1 MAPAWLDS
9 LSEDWPSQL
18 GSETSPSAQLPPLKP
33 SENNKTSNGKT
44 PGSSRIPLP
53 VSRIRPSSA
62 GNSDKSFGILSERST
77 NDVNLPLSSLRRPTS
92 TKLSREIK
100 PTEQSRQTSAA
111 LSVSTNGSVIH
122 NTVQHRSLKSSPLK
136 GTGNTPEW
144 KRRLVYGDV
153 AYGEQRDL
161 FHSAAAGLENMFK
174 PPTPQDTSLADQSPR
189 HNTTMPSSPPIF
201 RREDVDAE
209 NDEED
214 SDGRSQME
222 PSPSPSPRIRP
233 PHINYKATDYS
244 IDESRLSEFSVPH
257 DGRPQETS
265 TKESVPTAETSVSGL
280 APLNDASRKTS
291 GHSVIRNEDF
301 SPIVLTLMRPKTADG
316 GDAPPIPA
324 EIPVDQLRDRL
335 EKLRIDQMLLDSQ
348 GELHFDAD
356 ETIEEGEHDRVDTT
370 EDYARRGGFLNLQR
384 GGRSGDGSFKYRGLS
399 PGMGVDT
406 SEMLPEESLQAST
419 PKHFPSLSVRT
430 YSPAQGSIRHGT
442 QSPPPPRAPHPSPDK
457 RSTAANTNSTTS
469 PLKLFGPYDTFTNQ
483 TLLRR
488 ISQFED
494 QMSGSSRQS
503 LTGGLSGESSRMD
516 EKKRPHTAPVGYL
529 SVPTQQT
536 ATSSRSVS
544 QFGAGD
550 LEGYQFNQEISIIR
564 DEGESHFYDDDG
576 NFEGVSGHQ
585 FSVNEESVLH
595 YEHVAGSPS
604 QDEASMFVPR
614 KRAKSGTTS
623 ASSSRHTRTFSS
635 ASDSSVQRANVHFM
649 YQDPRV
655 LGTPS
660 RRDTGSEGKRP
671 RTSPSKDPTPKRRRT
686 LHKSDIAY
694 GREERYS
701 AWEPV
706 QESHNMMQSM
716 MGKKRKDAR
725 PGSLQQRAHPTVL
738 ATRHILRPRTP
749 TPSSRSSL
757 QRDEYFQDDY
767 LTDEQPQR
775 RSATRASQLAGS
787 GNDRSATL
795 DTDRKPSIRTQDFL
809 DEAGKIMAMIRNGVK
824 APSGLTSVEESDAEN
839 GEPSAVFDDDS
850 YESTREP
857 LSRPP
862 SREGKPVQR
871 APQRQDNPEILDYLK
886 KYQELSDMGD
896 VISSSLRS
904 MDQAQ
909 DAIRAAQEVERQL
922 EERSRNRA
930 NTADLQYLGGDETI
944 SDPPNIR
951 ISANPN
957 GLPGDS
963 IDADDFPTH
972 SSGASTNRTIHTG
985 SSRGSESRK
994 TIAPQSVSHLIP
1006 DQVGS
1011 MYLDRQQNIWI
1022 KRRGGSVRPKSSHSY
1037 VLPSEDSEDDPFASI
1052 PDLSVDMTK
1061 EMQNLRMTSA
1071 QREAEEEEDLS
1082 QSPLGCAGTPRNTSG
1097 RGFVTL
1103 SPHSVLPLDIGSQ
1116 AKTEFRK
1123 LGTKALSDGEVE
1135 HEILLDE
1142 DRVTDSSPSRRRM
1155 TISFSSPIASII
1167 QDVAAEDIDS
1177 LEDDEGSVI
1186 DSQFVLEE
1194 SKRSNYQSLTK
1205 AARRNL
1211 LQPRPRTAP
1220 ARGPSRQFSLRGQS
1234 FVPRPVSRIDER
1246 DEDSGDNANADE
1258 RQISIL
1264 GESSALSCIS
1274 HDNQEKSLSFII
1286 KTPGQT
1292 RNGGLYPDVSAIIG
1306 QNVGN
1311 LSLSPMSEF
1320 TLNHHEKSFG
1330 FEVSYLVDDH
1340 RLVTGDG
1347 SKKVMSIT
1355 VRDLVDRLT
1364 EIEPFEPYWEDFT
1377 ELDISERRL
1386 SSLHMLNEF
1395 CGRLVSLDASS
1406 NSLGH
1411 LDGIPSSVRQ
1421 LKITNNMLNEL
1432 TSWNHLVNLQYVDVS
1447 NNNLTSLSALKNLVH
1462 LRSLKADNNKLTSL
1476 DGLNS
1481 HDALLTLRARNNLIE
1496 VADFDGTKLH
1506 RLTELD
1512 LTGNKIKKLVNV
1524 GQLSSLEILK
1534 LTRNELEAFT
1544 AEDAEGLGGL
1554 RYLDLSDNEIAEL
1567 DISRLPAVRLLHADR
1582 NRITKITGFTKA
1594 RHLDSLSLREQQC
1607 EGQLDLSFLSS
1618 AYEVRKLFLSGNYI
1632 GAFEPKLDF
1641 LNLQLLELANCG
1653 LHRLPE
1659 GLGQLMPNLRSLNL
1673 NFNAIAD
1680 LSPIR
1685 FIPRLKKLLVAGN
1698 RLADS
1703 TTVTELLTEFPHLT
1717 QLDLRDNPI
1726 TQGFYPP
1733 VQVMVPADRGA
1744 FTDPF
1749 TLPEADAQR
1758 DDLFAK
1764 RLDEATRMRR
1774 RLYQVIFVGC
1784 CKKLKL
1790 LDGLAVKRQL
1800 MLARDP
1806 AFQALVEEG
1815 LLPSDS
1821 NDSVPAPAPTRTPAK
1836 SPAPKATQTPV
1847 KSQTDRPSKSPAAKR
1862 HQTPAKSPAPK
1873 TLQTPGKSPASK
1885 RSKTSAPKVPRVLV
1899 SSPPGPPD
1907 ESSRWNAED
1916 SFA

>member
-1 MAPAWLDS
+1 MSQRTMAPAWLDS
-9 LSEDWPSQL
+9 LSEDWPSQA
-18 GSETSPSAQLPPLKP
+18 GSEASPSAQLPPLKP
-33 SENNKTSNGKT
+33 SEHNKTPNGK
-44 PGSSRIPLP
+44 GAGSRIPLP

-62 GNSDKSFGILSERST
+62 GASEKSVGVLSERST
-77 NDVNLPLSSLRRPTS
+77 NDVNIPLSSQRRPS
-92 TKLSREIK
+92 IKVSREFNA
-100 PTEQSRQTSAA
+100 TEPSRQPSRAFSA
-111 LSVSTNGSVIH
+111 STNGSVIH
-122 NTVQHRSLKSSPLK
+122 NTVEQRSLRSSPLR

-161 FHSAAAGLENMFK
+161 FCSAAAGLENMFK
-174 PPTPQDTSLADQSPR
+174 PPTPMDTSLAEESPR
-189 HNTTMPSSPPIF
+189 HDTTFPSSPPFF
-201 RREDVDAE
+201 RRADVDAVD
-209 NDEED
+209 DEDD
-214 SDGRSQME
+214 SDGRSQMD

-233 PHINYKATDYS
+233 PKVTYKTTEESADQSKLSDYS
-244 IDESRLSEFSVPH
+244 IHRDSN
-257 DGRPQETS
+257 PQEPS
-265 TKESVPTAETSVSGL
+265 VKESFPTAETSFSGL
-280 APLNDASRKTS
+280 APPNDASRKTS

-301 SPIVLTLMRPKTADG
+301 SPIVLTLMRSKAEEEG
-316 GDAPPIPA
+316 FAPA
-324 EIPVDQLRDRL
+324 ELPLDQLRNRL
-335 EKLRIDQMLLDSQ
+335 EKLRIDQMLLNSQ
-348 GELHFDAD
+348 GELQFDAD
-356 ETIEEGEHDRVDTT
+356 ATIDEAENNKIDTT
-370 EDYARRGGFLNLQR
+370 DDYARQGGFLNLQR
-384 GGRSGDGSFKYRGLS
+384 GGRSGDGSFRHRGLS

-419 PKHFPSLSVRT
+419 PKQFPSVRA
-430 YSPAQGSIRHGT
+430 YSPGYGSMRYGSR
-442 QSPPPPRAPHPSPDK
+442 SPPAPRVPHPSPEK
-457 RSTAANTNSTTS
+457 RDATKTNSTSS

-503 LTGGLSGESSRMD
+503 LSGALSGDVSRLT
-516 EKKRPHTAPVGYL
+516 EKQRPHTAPVGYL

-544 QFGAGD
+544 QFGEGD
-550 LEGYQFNQEISIIR
+550 LEGYQFNQEIPIR
-564 DEGESHFYDDDG
+564 RAEEESLFYDGEGE
-576 NFEGVSGHQ
+576 FEGVSG
-585 FSVNEESVLH
+585 FEESVLRFTNL
-595 YEHVAGSPS
+595 AGSPS
-604 QDEASMFVPR
+604 QDEEASMFVPR
-614 KRAKSGTTS
+614 KRAKSATTT
-623 ASSSRHTRTFSS
+623 ASSSKHTRTFSS
-635 ASDSSVQRANVHFM
+635 ASDGSVQRANVHFPI
-649 YQDPRV
+649 DDSLL
-655 LGTPS
+655 LGTPQ

-694 GREERYS
+694 GREERYN
-701 AWEPV
+701 ALEPV
-706 QESHNMMQSM
+706 QESHNLMQSM

-725 PGSLQQRAHPTVL
+725 PGSLQQKAHPSVL
-738 ATRHILRPRTP
+738 ASRHILRPRTP

-757 QRDEYFQDDY
+757 QQHDYSYDDY
-767 LTDEQPQR
+767 VLEDQAQR
-775 RSATRASQLAGS
+775 RSATRASHLTGS
-787 GNDRSATL
+787 GNERSATI

-824 APSGLTSVEESDAEN
+824 APSGLTSVEESDEEF
-839 GEPSAVFDDDS
+839 GEPSPVFDEDS
-850 YESTREP
+850 YEESTRER

-871 APQRQDNPEILDYLK
+871 APQRQENPEILDYLK

-930 NTADLQYLGGDETI
+930 NTEELQYLGGDETI

-957 GLPGDS
+957 KQRGDS
-963 IDADDFPTH
+963 LDADEFPTH

-985 SSRGSESRK
+985 SSHNSESRK

-1022 KRRGGSVRPKSSHSY
+1022 KRRGGSIRPRSSHHTHSHI
-1037 VLPSEDSEDDPFASI
+1037 LPSEDSEDDPFASI

-1061 EMQNLRMTSA
+1061 EMQNLRLMTA
-1071 QREAEEEEDLS
+1071 QKEAEAKEEDWTR
-1082 QSPLGCAGTPRNTSG
+1082 SPSGSIGTPRSVSG
-1097 RGFVTL
+1097 KGFVTL
-1103 SPHSVLPLDIGSQ
+1103 SPDAALPKDIAKQ
-1116 AKTEFRK
+1116 ARKEFTK
-1123 LGTKALSDGEVE
+1123 LGRRASDGDIE
-1135 HEILLDE
+1135 HEIQLDE

-1177 LEDDEGSVI
+1177 LEDDEGSII
-1186 DSQFVLEE
+1186 DSHFILEE
-1194 SKRSNYQSLTK
+1194 SKRSKYQSLTK

-1211 LQPRPRTAP
+1211 LQQRPRTAP

-1246 DEDSGDNANADE
+1246 DEDGVVDNAE
-1258 RQISIL
+1258 ELQVSII
-1264 GESSALSCIS
+1264 GENSALSHVS
-1274 HDNQEKSLSFII
+1274 HDNQEKSVSFII
-1286 KTPGQT
+1286 KTPGKT
-1292 RNGGLYPDVSAIIG
+1292 RMGGLFPDAGAFISHH
-1306 QNVGN
+1306 VGN
-1311 LSLSPMSEF
+1311 LSLSPMSDF
-1320 TLNHHEKSFG
+1320 TLNNHEKSFG
-1330 FEVSYLVDDH
+1330 FEVSYMVDDQ
-1340 RLVTGDG
+1340 RLITGDG
-1347 SKKVMSIT
+1347 SKKVMSMT

-1377 ELDISERRL
+1377 QLDISEKRL
-1386 SSLHMLNEF
+1386 SSLHMLDEF
-1395 CGRLVSLDASS
+1395 CGRLTSLDASN

-1411 LDGIPSSVRQ
+1411 LDGVPTSVRQ
-1421 LKITNNMLNEL
+1421 LKITHNMLNEL
-1432 TSWNHLVNLQYVDVS
+1432 TSWERLTNLQYVDIS
-1447 NNNLTSLSALKNLVH
+1447 NNDITSLSALKNLVH

-1476 DGLNS
+1476 DGLNM
-1481 HDALLTLRARNNLIE
+1481 HDGLLTLRARNNLIE

-1512 LTGNKIKKLVNV
+1512 LAGNKIEEILNV
-1524 GQLSSLEILK
+1524 GQLSSLEVLR
-1534 LTRNELEAFT
+1534 LQRNNLETFT
-1544 AEDAEGLGGL
+1544 AEDAQGLDGL
-1554 RYLDLSDNEIAEL
+1554 RYLDLSDNDIVEL

-1582 NRITKITGFTKA
+1582 NRITNITGFTKA
-1594 RHLDSLSLREQQC
+1594 RHLDSLSLREQRG
-1607 EGQLDLSFLSS
+1607 EDHLDLSFLSS
-1618 AYEVRKLFLSGNYI
+1618 AYEIRKLFLSGNYI
-1632 GAFEPKLDF
+1632 GAFEPKVDF

-1653 LHRLPE
+1653 LHRLSE

-1703 TTVTELLTEFPHLT
+1703 TTVTELLTDFPHLT

-1733 VQVMVPADRGA
+1733 VQVMISADQDGSP
-1744 FTDPF
+1744 DPF
-1749 TLPEADAQR
+1749 TLPEADPQR

-1764 RLDEATRMRR
+1764 RLDEATRLRR

-1790 LDGLAVKRQL
+1790 LDGLPVKRQL

-1806 AFQALVEEG
+1806 AFQTLVEEG
-1815 LLPSDS
+1815 LLPNASD
-1821 NDSVPAPAPTRTPAK
+1821 NASVPSSAPAKSPGKTPSRSLPKSPTKTPAK
-1836 SPAPKATQTPV
+1836 SPAKSSARSAAKASVRASPIIKITAPDAAPAT
-1847 KSQTDRPSKSPAAKR
+1847 SPAV
-1862 HQTPAKSPAPK
+1862 QSPA
-1873 TLQTPGKSPASK
+1873 
-1885 RSKTSAPKVPRVLV
+1885 
-1899 SSPPGPPD
+1899 
-1907 ESSRWNAED
+1907 SSRWNAED